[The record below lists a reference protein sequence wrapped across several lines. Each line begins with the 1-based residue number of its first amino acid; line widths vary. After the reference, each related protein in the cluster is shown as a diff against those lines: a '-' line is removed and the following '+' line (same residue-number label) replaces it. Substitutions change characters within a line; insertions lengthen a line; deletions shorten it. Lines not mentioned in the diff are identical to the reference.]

1 MPESS
6 NATENDIPEDKI
18 RFQRIVMT
26 TVRKN
31 LDRFFTSKFII
42 FHKETVE
49 LFGIVLILKIVVEI
63 ASSMLEELKEI
74 ISLRAEKNIAEIH
87 FNRNSKKLHDNKV
100 SVSLTFVPFIIDQY
114 SLITQLHSLN
124 SLAF

>member
-1 MPESS
+1 LPESS